1 MSLPIEEARH
11 GAIPPAV
18 KNATFISEYFQSFEV
33 NKLLPSSYLEVSK
46 FSLKMNCFFYHFKL
60 TISGLWAILLCSIFA
75 TDIQQCTICL
85 QPLKVDY
92 LVDAWGN
99 AFHSKHEKEGLF
111 CYSCSRIISQ
121 GVTRGGY
128 VYPDGRHLCSLC
140 QITVVHKD
148 SSILRAYL
156 SVTTQL
162 GTIGITNSPMGI
174 PINLVD
180 LNQLNEKAGNLSHL
194 KLKGFTHFEKKSTSL
209 TNSDK
214 PYHIFILSGLP
225 RLEFEAVLAHE
236 FLHIWLEI
244 NSIQLDEKTAEGFC
258 NLGSYLIYKN
268 DDTHFSQ
275 IHLQAMEN
283 DPDEIYGSGFRYMKS
298 VLLEIGWEKLLTK
311 MRIF

>member
-1 MSLPIEEARH
+1 
-11 GAIPPAV
+11 
-18 KNATFISEYFQSFEV
+18 
-33 NKLLPSSYLEVSK
+33 
-46 FSLKMNCFFYHFKL
+46 
-60 TISGLWAILLCSIFA
+60 
-75 TDIQQCTICL
+75 
-85 QPLKVDY
+85 
-92 LVDAWGN
+92 
-99 AFHSKHEKEGLF
+99 
-111 CYSCSRIISQ
+111 
-121 GVTRGGY
+121 
-128 VYPDGRHLCSLC
+128 
-140 QITVVHKD
+140 
-148 SSILRAYL
+148 
-156 SVTTQL
+156 
-162 GTIGITNSPMGI
+162 MGI

-194 KLKGFTHFEKKSTSL
+194 KLKGFTHFEKKSNSL

-225 RLEFEAVLAHE
+225 RIEFEAVLAHE

-298 VLLEIGWEKLLTK
+298 VLQEIGWEELLTK
-311 MRIF
+311 MRTF